1 MFQVVPAASCPVTAH
16 HWEQPGS
23 IFSSAPVGYLCKHKI
38 PLKLPQVEK
47 SHLSQSLL
55 ILYWLIQLLQV
66 LNCLHGTSLDSCQ
79 FVHISFVLGEPR
91 TGPRTPH
98 VSHQCWVQVQDHL
111 PRPAGRP
118 LGCFAT
124 SLSCKVP
131 LNGST
136 TIQLSYVYKHL
147 RIKAL

>member
-1 MFQVVPAASCPVTAH
+1 MFKQNFLCFRLHLLPLALSLHSTEKSPAPSSPLLLLGIYAH
-16 HWEQPGS
+16 IRS
-23 IFSSAPVGYLCKHKI
+23 

-47 SHLSQSLL
+47 SHLSQPLL

-66 LNCLHGTSLDSCQ
+66 LNCLHGTSLDSYQ
-79 FVHISFVLGEPR
+79 FAHISFVLGESR
-91 TGPRTPH
+91 TGLRTPH

-111 PRPAGRP
+111 PRPAGRL

-124 SLSCKVP
+124 SLSCKVS

-136 TIQLSYVYKHL
+136 TI
-147 RIKAL
+147 

>member
-1 MFQVVPAASCPVTAH
+1 MFKQN
-16 HWEQPGS
+16 
-23 IFSSAPVGYLCKHKI
+23 FLCFRLHLL
-38 PLKLPQVEK
+38 PLALSLYTTEK
-47 SHLSQSLL
+47 SPAPSSPLLLLGIYANIRSPWNFPRLKSPISQSLL

-66 LNCLHGTSLDSCQ
+66 LNCLHGTSLDSCR

-131 LNGST
+131 LNGSKPSNCPT
-136 TIQLSYVYKHL
+136 CTNT
-147 RIKAL
+147 